1 MESTSAADVV
11 KSFDCAA
18 PGCRGEADVAGGLCP
33 FCTRAARE
41 QAREGAVHAGKLETG
56 VLALL
61 GLARELDAEVRSWR
75 AEVEEA
81 RGQLA
86 TRRR

>member
-1 MESTSAADVV
+1 VSAVPAHELTQT
-11 KSFDCAA
+11 FDCAV
-18 PGCRGEADVAGGLCP
+18 PGCPGEAEVSGGLCLY
-33 FCTRAARE
+33 CTKVARE
-41 QAREGAVHAGKLETG
+41 RAREGSAYAGKLETG
-56 VLALL
+56 VLALM
-61 GLARELDAEVRSWR
+61 GLARELDAELRSWH

>member
-1 MESTSAADVV
+1 MASTSAADLLT
-11 KSFDCAA
+11 SFDCAA
-18 PGCRGEADVAGGLCP
+18 PGCRGEAEVAGGLCL

-41 QAREGAVHAGKLETG
+41 QAREGAAHAGKLETG
-56 VLALL
+56 VLALM
-61 GLARELDAEVRSWR
+61 GLARELNAELRSWH

-86 TRRR
+86 ARRR